1 MFNALRPI
9 KLLPA
14 IAAVAVVG
22 AFSAPAASA
31 ATVPTVWLYP
41 NGQLS
46 YTGTSDNDWEK
57 VTKVGKPG
65 APGGYVIRVE
75 DGTWD
80 PPNFSANCTEGGER
94 GHWLIECPGPSVKNL
109 TFDGQLAHD
118 SFNNTTNLP
127 SEAHGGP
134 GIEFFYGGT
143 GADALYGDGDHDQL
157 YGGAG
162 DDLIDGGA
170 DTDTI
175 AGNSGTDIASWADA
189 SGPVHASID
198 GVANDGIAGENE
210 NVPGDFEGLQGGPYG
225 DALSGTGI
233 GNDTLLGGGGPD
245 ELQGWGG
252 DDVLKGQDGNDTLH
266 PNFGA
271 DVLDGGPD
279 TDTLS
284 YDSVGAS
291 VYVYQDGAANDGML
305 GEKDNVTSVE
315 HLGGSQYGD
324 DLEGTTGDDIID
336 GNEGGDKITQKFGD
350 DTVYGGPGPD
360 SIDGGPGMPSDC
372 GNSSCTKFDTDTV
385 WGGDGSDT
393 IDYSSRGDNL
403 TIAID
408 GSRKSGG
415 FMENDDLHQMENANG
430 GAGDDTIYGN
440 NDSNSLT
447 GGPGGDGITGYQ
459 GNDYLAGHTGNDFL
473 EGDGG
478 NDYIVGGE
486 DNDILEAAGGDD
498 SLYGASGRDRVSY
511 DGATAGVTAYIG
523 MGTSGQAGEADKIGG
538 DVEDLEGSPY
548 ADVLHGSNGP
558 NLLIGD
564 GHGDVLVGHAGADT
578 LQGGNGPDTLK
589 TAGDATKD
597 SSACGSERD
606 IAKADQIDS
615 VAADCESVNKT

>member
-14 IAAVAVVG
+14 IAAVAVAG
-22 AFSAPAASA
+22 AIAAPAASA
-31 ATVPTVWLYP
+31 EEIPTVWL
-41 NGQLS
+41 NQQTGVLS
-46 YTGTSDNDWEK
+46 YTGISDGDWIK
-57 VTKVGKPG
+57 VTKV
-65 APGGYVIRVE
+65 ASPGGYVVRVE
-75 DGTWD
+75 VAIYVA
-80 PPNFSANCTEGGER
+80 PNYSANCSLDGGLDN
-94 GHWLIECPGPSVKNL
+94 WTVVCPAQSVKSL
-109 TFDGQLAHD
+109 RFEGQGGSNWLY
-118 SFNNTTNLP
+118 NNTDLP
-127 SEAHGGP
+127 SEAHGGS
-134 GIEFFYGGT
+134 GVDIYKGGE
-143 GADALYGDGDHDQL
+143 GRDVL
-157 YGGAG
+157 YGGANADQLDGGGG
-162 DDLIDGGA
+162 DDLIDGGPGSDKTSGGFGS
-170 DTDTI
+170 DT
-175 AGNSGTDIASWADA
+175 ASWADT
-189 SGPVHASID
+189 SGPVTASLD
-198 GVANDGIAGENE
+198 GFANDGGAGENE
-210 NVPGDFEGLQGGPYG
+210 NVPGDFEGIQGGPYA
-225 DALSGTGI
+225 DKLSGTAASP
-233 GNDTLLGGGGPD
+233 DTLLGGGGPD
-245 ELQGWGG
+245 DLQGWGG
-252 DDVLKGQDGNDTLH
+252 DDVLKGEDGSDTLH
-266 PNFGA
+266 PSSGA

-279 TDTLS
+279 ADALS

-291 VYVYQDGAANDGML
+291 VYVYQDGAANDGTL

-336 GNEGGDKITQKFGD
+336 GSEGGDKITQKFGD

-360 SIDGGPGMPSDC
+360 NIDGGPGAPTDC
-372 GNSSCTKFDTDTV
+372 GNNPCTKFDTDTV

-393 IDYSSRGDNL
+393 IDYSSRDENL

-415 FMENDDLHQMENANG
+415 FMENDDLHQLENVNG
-430 GAGDDTIYGN
+430 GSGNDTIYGN
-440 NDSNSLT
+440 GDSNSLT
-447 GGPGGDGITGYQ
+447 GGPGGDGIAGYA

-486 DNDILEAAGGDD
+486 DNDLLEAAGGND
-498 SLYGASGRDRVSY
+498 SLYGSSGRDRVSY
-511 DGATAGVTAYIG
+511 DGATAAVTAYIG
-523 MGTSGQAGEADKIGG
+523 MGTSGQAGEADKIGD
-538 DVEDLEGSPY
+538 DVEDLEGSSY

-578 LQGGNGPDTLK
+578 LQGGAGPDTLK

-615 VAADCESVNKT
+615 VGADCETVSH